1 MKITRQELFS
11 KGKKLF
17 EEEVIFTS
25 EEVKDVPSIISL
37 EPLKAKVSVEN
48 ITDVTIVKISLKG
61 KLVLRSTR
69 SLKPVDFFLKANDEI
84 IYTLNKELV
93 DDDTVYYFNE
103 DELDLRPFYYS
114 LLVTSI
120 PIKIIGKDDEFVSGD
135 DWEVIS
141 EEEYYRRKQN
151 DVESSP
157 FSALLDLDL
166 DE

>member
-17 EEEVIFTS
+17 EEEVIFT
-25 EEVKDVPSIISL
+25 EEELSSSTSIISVA
-37 EPLKAKVSVEN
+37 PLKAKVTVEN

-61 KLVLRSTR
+61 QLVLRSTR
-69 SLKPVDFFLKANDEI
+69 SLKPVDFYLNGKDEI
-84 IYTLNKELV
+84 IYTMNKELV
-93 DDDTVYYFNE
+93 DDDTVYLFND
-103 DELDLRPFYYS
+103 DELDLRPFFYS
-114 LLVTSI
+114 LLITSI
-120 PIKIIGKDDEFVSGD
+120 PIQIIGKDDDYVSGE

-151 DVESSP
+151 DVSSSP
-157 FSALLDLDL
+157 FSSLLDLDL

>member
-11 KGKKLF
+11 KGKKIY
-17 EEEVIFTS
+17 EEEVIFT
-25 EEVKDVPSIISL
+25 EEELSNSSSIISSS
-37 EPLKAKVSVEN
+37 PLKAKVSVEN

-61 KLVLRSTR
+61 QLVLRSTR
-69 SLKPVDFFLKANDEI
+69 SLKPVDFYLNGTDEI

-93 DDDTVYYFNE
+93 DDDTVYLFSD

-114 LLVTSI
+114 LLITSI
-120 PIKIIGKDDEFVSGD
+120 PIQIIGKDDDFVSGE

-151 DVESSP
+151 DVSDSP
-157 FSALLDLDL
+157 FASLLDLDL
-166 DE
+166 DD